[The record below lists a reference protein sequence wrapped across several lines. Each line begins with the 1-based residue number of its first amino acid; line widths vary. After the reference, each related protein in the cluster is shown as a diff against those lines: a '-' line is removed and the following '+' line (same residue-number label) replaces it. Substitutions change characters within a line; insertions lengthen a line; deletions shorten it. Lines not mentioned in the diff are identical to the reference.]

1 MDDLF
6 TILIVA
12 FLIVG
17 PLLEKLLKG
26 RRGEQRPQQGPQH
39 QRPGQPAQR
48 QRLPDGRTTTEQRQ
62 RLPDGRTTT
71 VAGPGTDRERGS
83 SPAQDAT
90 DLLPADLWKILTG
103 QQPLPE
109 ATARYE
115 TEPEPEL
122 EPLPRRAPVAER
134 PKSVLAERRA
144 AAEQKRLQRRSASVT
159 RTAPVDE
166 EGQATE
172 LILRRERTQAA
183 RRRFDHSA
191 PRIVS
196 LETEPGSE
204 MVRHDA
210 FHDRLDR
217 LRKPA
222 TVRTQNVRIDVGL
235 DINDAA
241 SLRRAILQQEIL
253 GRPKGL
259 D

>member
-1 MDDLF
+1 LDDLF

-26 RRGEQRPQQGPQH
+26 RRGEQPPQQAPQR
-39 QRPGQPAQR
+39 QRPGQPPQR
-48 QRLPDGRTTTEQRQ
+48 QRLPDGRMTTEQRQ

-71 VAGPGTDRERGS
+71 VAGPGTDRES
-83 SPAQDAT
+83 ATPAQDAT
-90 DLLPADLWKILTG
+90 DLLPADLWQILTG
-103 QQPLPE
+103 QQPVPE

-115 TEPEPEL
+115 PEPEPEP

-134 PKSVLAERRA
+134 PQSVLAKRRA
-144 AAEQKRLQRRSASVT
+144 ADEEKRLQRRSASVT
-159 RTAPVDE
+159 RTAPADE
-166 EGQATE
+166 ERQAAE

>member
-1 MDDLF
+1 
-6 TILIVA
+6 
-12 FLIVG
+12 
-17 PLLEKLLKG
+17 
-26 RRGEQRPQQGPQH
+26 
-39 QRPGQPAQR
+39 
-48 QRLPDGRTTTEQRQ
+48 LPDGRTTTEQWQ

-71 VAGPGTDRERGS
+71 VAGPGTDRETGT
-83 SPAQDAT
+83 PAQDAT
-90 DLLPADLWKILTG
+90 DLLPADLWQILTG
-103 QQPLPE
+103 QQPMPE

-115 TEPEPEL
+115 PEPEP

-134 PKSVLAERRA
+134 PQSVFAERRA

-159 RTAPVDE
+159 RTAPTEE

-196 LETEPGSE
+196 LETEPASE
-204 MVRHDA
+204 TVRHDA
-210 FHDRLDR
+210 FHDRFDR

-222 TVRTQNVRIDVGL
+222 TVRTQNVRIDLGL

-253 GRPKGL
+253 GTPRGL

>member
-1 MDDLF
+1 LDDLF

-39 QRPGQPAQR
+39 QRPGQRAQR
-48 QRLPDGRTTTEQRQ
+48 QRLPEGRTTTEQRQ

-71 VAGPGTDRERGS
+71 VAGPGTDRES
-83 SPAQDAT
+83 ATPAQDAT
-90 DLLPADLWKILTG
+90 DLLPADLWQILTG
-103 QQPLPE
+103 QQPVPE

-115 TEPEPEL
+115 PEPEPEP

-134 PKSVLAERRA
+134 PQSVLAKRRA
-144 AAEQKRLQRRSASVT
+144 ADEEKRLQRRSASVT
-159 RTAPVDE
+159 RTAPADE
-166 EGQATE
+166 ERQAAE

-191 PRIVS
+191 PRIAS
-196 LETEPGSE
+196 LETEPASE
-204 MVRHDA
+204 TLRHDA

-235 DINDAA
+235 DINDNA